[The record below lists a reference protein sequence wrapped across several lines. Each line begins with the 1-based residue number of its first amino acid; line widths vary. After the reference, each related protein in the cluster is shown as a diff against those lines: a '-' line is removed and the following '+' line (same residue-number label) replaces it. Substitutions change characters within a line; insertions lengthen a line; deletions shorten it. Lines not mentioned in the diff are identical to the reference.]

1 LIFFFDTSALVKR
14 YLHEKESARVR
25 RLLQTGGA
33 IFYQAFLAPLEM
45 TSALYR
51 RHRSGEIPMGQLSVL
66 LRSYAAHSH
75 RDYFLVPYSESLIDL
90 AETLIS
96 RHPLRALDAIQLAS
110 ALALRSAQYPF
121 VHAWLTAKVL
131 ALLAYIVFGS
141 IALKYGRSR
150 RVRALSYGMALG
162 VFLYI
167 VAVAI
172 ARSPAAGLA

>member
-1 LIFFFDTSALVKR
+1 MIFFFDTSALVKR
-14 YLHEKESARVR
+14 YLHEKGSARVR

-33 IFYQAFLAPLEM
+33 IFYQAFLAPLEI

-51 RHRSGEIPMGQLSVL
+51 RHRSGEIPMEQLSFL

-110 ALALRSAQYPF
+110 ALALRSALPTG
-121 VHAWLTAKVL
+121 APPL
-131 ALLAYIVFGS
+131 VFFS
-141 IALKYGRSR
+141 ADDRLVK
-150 RVRALSYGMALG
+150 
-162 VFLYI
+162 
-167 VAVAI
+167 
-172 ARSPAAGLA
+172 AAGQEHLQVENPENSP